1 MDLWIVLAL
10 YATGLTL
17 LVAETVIPGVTMGV
31 IGLVLLA
38 VSTVFG
44 FKHHW
49 VLGTGQ
55 IAAAVVATPL
65 CFWVAVRRLSLK
77 TTIQGN
83 SFAQDYDG
91 FLGKEGQAQTILRPA
106 GIALIEGKKVDV
118 VTAGENIEKGSRIKV
133 TKVEGNR
140 IVVRSV

>member
-1 MDLWIVLAL
+1 MDLWIVLVL

-17 LVAETVIPGVTMGV
+17 VLAETVIPGVTMGV
-31 IGLVLLA
+31 IGVVLLF
-38 VSTVFG
+38 VSTVLG

-49 VLGTGQ
+49 MIG
-55 IAAAVVATPL
+55 AAQVGAALVATPL
-65 CFWVAVRRLSLK
+65 CFWIAVRRLSLK

-83 SFAQDYDG
+83 SFAQNYDA
-91 FLGKEGQAQTILRPA
+91 FLGKEGLAQTTLRPA
-106 GIALIEGKKVDV
+106 GIAIIEGRKMDV
-118 VTAGENIEKGSRIKV
+118 VTAGENVEKGSRVKV